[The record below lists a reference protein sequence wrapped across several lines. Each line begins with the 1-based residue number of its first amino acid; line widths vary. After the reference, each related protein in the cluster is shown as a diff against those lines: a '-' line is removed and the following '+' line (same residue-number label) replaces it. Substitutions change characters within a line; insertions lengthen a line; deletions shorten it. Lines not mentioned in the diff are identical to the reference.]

1 MILAPA
7 AKWAIALLVTAAVAR
22 ALFVL
27 WQKLRTYWS

>member
-7 AKWAIALLVTAAVAR
+7 AKWAIALFATAAVAR
-22 ALFVL
+22 TLFVL